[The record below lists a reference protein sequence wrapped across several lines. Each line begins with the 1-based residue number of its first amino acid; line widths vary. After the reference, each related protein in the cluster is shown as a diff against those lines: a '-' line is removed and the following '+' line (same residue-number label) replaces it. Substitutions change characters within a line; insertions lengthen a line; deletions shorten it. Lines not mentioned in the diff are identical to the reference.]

1 MKFKRIERLP
11 QYVFNLVGQL
21 IDDTRQQGFDV
32 IDFSLGNPDGGTP
45 SFVVDALIQTVQ
57 REETHR
63 YSKSKGIDHL
73 LTAFADW
80 AMRRFNVSLQVQD
93 EVVATIGAK
102 EGIAHLVLAITSA
115 KDKVLVPMPCYPIHA
130 HAFDIA
136 ECDIHYFEVA
146 SDQAQTFEN
155 IKTQI
160 ESQDIKVLLLNFPSN
175 PTGACV
181 DLDFFEDIIA
191 LAKKHNVWVIH
202 DLAYADI
209 CFDGYQAPSILQVK
223 GAKDIAV
230 EVFSLSKSYNMPGWR
245 VGFVYGNREL
255 IGALIKLKSYYDYG
269 MFTPIQVAAA
279 KALNEGDAVAKQICQ
294 KYKVRRDILHKGL
307 NDIGWMV
314 EKPMST
320 MFIWAP
326 IPQGYTQIDSFTF
339 TKKLIQE
346 AHVAVSPGIGFGQ
359 GGDKFV
365 RFALIEDEPNVK
377 EALKR
382 IVATL
387 DKLPKPIEEK
397 KFGTG

>member
-21 IDDTRQQGFDV
+21 IEKTREQGHDV
-32 IDFSLGNPDGGTP
+32 IDFSLGNPDKGTP
-45 SFVVDALIQTVQ
+45 RFIVDTLIQSAL

-73 LTAFADW
+73 LSAFCDW

-115 KDKVLVPMPCYPIHA
+115 GDKVLVPTPCYPIHS
-130 HAFDIA
+130 HAFEIA
-136 ECDIHYFEVA
+136 ECDVHYFQVEA
-146 SDQAQTFEN
+146 DQAKTFEN

-160 ESQDIKVLLLNFPSN
+160 EKQDIKVLLLNFPSN

-181 DLDFFEDIIA
+181 DLDFFEAIIA
-191 LAKKHNVWVIH
+191 LAKKHNIWVIH

-209 CFDGYQAPSILQVK
+209 CFDEYQAPSILQVK
-223 GAKDIAV
+223 GAKEVAV

-245 VGFVYGNREL
+245 VGFVYGNHEL
-255 IGALIKLKSYYDYG
+255 VGALIKLKSYYDYG

-279 KALNEGDAVAKQICQ
+279 KALNDGDNVAKQICHL
-294 KYKVRRDILHKGL
+294 YKKRRDILHKGL
-307 NDIGWMV
+307 NNIGWTV
-314 EKPMST
+314 DKPLST
-320 MFIWAP
+320 MFIWAA
-326 IPQGYTQIDSFTF
+326 IPKGYNTLDSFTF
-339 TKKLIQE
+339 TKMLIQE

-359 GGDKFV
+359 AGDQFV
-365 RFALIEDEPNVK
+365 RFALIEDEIHVK

-382 IVATL
+382 ISNTL
-387 DKLPKPIEEK
+387 DKLPQIVEEK
-397 KFGTG
+397 KCGTG